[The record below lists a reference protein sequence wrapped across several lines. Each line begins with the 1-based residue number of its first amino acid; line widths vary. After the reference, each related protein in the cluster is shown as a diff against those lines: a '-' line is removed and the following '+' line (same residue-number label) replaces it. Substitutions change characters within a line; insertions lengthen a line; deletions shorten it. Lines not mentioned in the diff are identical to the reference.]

1 MARPAPFYPIN
12 GPRPRAPRFGLL
24 PSALVLPGDSPGLS
38 PENSNNSRVF
48 NGVEVW
54 AYPSDIPDAFDTCAG
69 ESSPPNVKSDGELPD
84 NPSFPGYTLNVP
96 VTCTAR
102 SLHDQAQYSDRAMAA
117 LEAGRGWQ
125 IERQLWTGDLF
136 PTTQPFLADSHAD
149 VLWGGNP
156 TNPANGLAIL
166 EKAVAASG
174 RFGWIHATW
183 DIVSTWSAQYQ
194 IFQDGPVLRT
204 ILGTIV
210 VPGAGYDGSGPA
222 GEDTPDA
229 SQAWAYATG
238 PVEVRLDQPYLVPA
252 QLKEAITFSPVSDNS
267 ITYRAEQNAVAYWDD
282 TLHAAVLI
290 DRCQT
295 DCDAS

>member
-1 MARPAPFYPIN
+1 MAGPAPFYPIM

-38 PENSNNSRVF
+38 PENSNDARVF
-48 NGVEVW
+48 NGVDVW
-54 AYPSDIPDAFDTCAG
+54 PYPSDLPFAFDQCST
-69 ESSPPNVKSDGELPD
+69 ETSPPNVKPAGELPE
-84 NPSFPGYTLNVP
+84 NVQFPGYTIGEP

-102 SLHDQAQYSDRAMAA
+102 SIHDQATYSDLAMAA

-125 IERQLWTGDLF
+125 IERQLWTGDLY
-136 PTTQPFLADSHAD
+136 PTTSEFLASSHAD
-149 VLWGGNP
+149 VLWAGAP
-156 TNPANGLAIL
+156 TSAPNGLAIL
-166 EKAVAASG
+166 EKAIAASG
-174 RFGWIHATW
+174 RAGWIHATW

-194 IFQDGPVLRT
+194 IFQDGAILRT
-204 ILGTIV
+204 ILGTVV
-210 VPGAGYDGSGPA
+210 VPGAGYDGSGPP
-222 GEDTPDA
+222 GEDTPDD

-238 PVEVRLDQPYLVPA
+238 PVEVRLDTPYLVPGLLSQA
-252 QLKEAITFSPVSDNS
+252 IQLHPTSNNT

-295 DCDAS
+295 DCSA